1 MAACGDGGRTR
12 RADHRP
18 AISPVILDARHLRAS
33 HLNIWRLAFAATV
46 DLLASCPT
54 DVAEPRPVNKP
65 RKLSA
70 RAIADV
76 AGRCVGRAF
85 SRQGFTSV
93 ELITRWEDIV
103 GQAIAIHAEPVKI
116 QWSRQSD
123 PDDAEPATLVLRVE
137 GPTILEIQHLSNVI
151 LERVNSFLGYRA
163 VGRLAL
169 RQAPLQ
175 RTRKPMRPRPPDPA
189 SVSRIVG
196 QLADIADQDLRTAL
210 GRLGAAIKRT

>member
-1 MAACGDGGRTR
+1 M
-12 RADHRP
+12 
-18 AISPVILDARHLRAS
+18 
-33 HLNIWRLAFAATV
+33 
-46 DLLASCPT
+46 
-54 DVAEPRPVNKP
+54 NKS

-76 AGRCVGRAF
+76 AGRCVADAF
-85 SRQGFTSV
+85 GRQGFTSV

-103 GQAIAIHAEPVKI
+103 GGAIATHAEPVKI

-123 PDDAEPATLVLRVE
+123 PDDPEAGTLVLRVE
-137 GPTILEIQHLSNVI
+137 GPTVLEIQHLSNVI

-169 RQAPLQ
+169 RQAPLR
-175 RTRKPMRPRPPDPA
+175 RTRKPTRPRPPDPA
-189 SVSRIVG
+189 SVSRIVA
-196 QLADIADQDLRTAL
+196 QLTDIADTDLRSAL